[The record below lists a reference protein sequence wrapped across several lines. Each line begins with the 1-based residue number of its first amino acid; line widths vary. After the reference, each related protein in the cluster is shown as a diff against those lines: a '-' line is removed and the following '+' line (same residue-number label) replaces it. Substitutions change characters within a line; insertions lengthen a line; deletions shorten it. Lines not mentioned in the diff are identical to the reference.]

1 LIEPAPGGVA
11 VLGSGVIST
20 SADLPLE
27 ARIHLIY
34 DGVRSLLEAQ
44 TPTVLVLEDL
54 YAEYKFPR
62 TALLMA
68 HARGVICLAARQ
80 SDVAVLALR
89 LSARSP
95 PLAPPRSIRCSTPSS
110 GSSSSPRSRRRR
122 TSPTRSRSR

>member
-1 LIEPAPGGVA
+1 M
-11 VLGSGVIST
+11 LGTGVIST

-34 DGVRSLLEAQ
+34 DGVRRLLEAH

-80 SDVAVLALR
+80 CEVAVLA
-89 LSARSP
+89 
-95 PLAPPRSIRCSTPSS
+95 
-110 GSSSSPRSRRRR
+110 
-122 TSPTRSRSR
+122 

>member
-11 VLGSGVIST
+11 VLGTGVIST

-54 YAEYKFPR
+54 YTEYKFPR

-68 HARGVICLAARQ
+68 HARGVI
-80 SDVAVLALR
+80 
-89 LSARSP
+89 
-95 PLAPPRSIRCSTPSS
+95 
-110 GSSSSPRSRRRR
+110 
-122 TSPTRSRSR
+122 